1 MHHAWVLHRARSV
14 LIVKK
19 VLVPGL
25 FNSISNLVRE
35 HNSKLKNYWNRNHL
49 QKNFKIHK
57 LVESK
62 LLNLQIANHWSQ
74 SLQLLSV
81 LKSLASDHPRH
92 KKRQVMKKIRQNC
105 CPLRGLLFKHI
116 IQPKFIRQIY
126 ENLSKMWYV
135 VSSRKAPQ
143 AHQNVQRTI
152 INWRNLTSACWAIN
166 KY

>member
-74 SLQLLSV
+74 SPQLLSV

-92 KKRQVMKKIRQNC
+92 KKRQVMKKIRAKLLPPPR
-105 CPLRGLLFKHI
+105 PL
-116 IQPKFIRQIY
+116 IQTHHSAEIHSPDIWK
-126 ENLSKMWYV
+126 LV
-135 VSSRKAPQ
+135 
-143 AHQNVQRTI
+143 QNVVCSFKPKSSSGTPERVKDHHKLKKFNI
-152 INWRNLTSACWAIN
+152 SLLSH
-166 KY
+166 